1 MEIKWK
7 KMFRGEKKM
16 DEEELE
22 IAEVRRKWGEIRRT
36 EEVLSEWDDSPL
48 VRGALWVVKGLLA
61 MWVITILIWIAGT
74 WVWLW

>member
-1 MEIKWK
+1 MS
-7 KMFRGEKKM
+7 
-16 DEEELE
+16 EEEE
-22 IAEVRRKWGEIRRT
+22 IEEVRRKWESIRRT

>member
-1 MEIKWK
+1 
-7 KMFRGEKKM
+7 M

-48 VRGALWVVKGLLA
+48 VRGAVWVVKGLLA
-61 MWVITILIWIAGT
+61 VWVITTLVLIACMQ
-74 WVWLW
+74 V

>member
-1 MEIKWK
+1 MS
-7 KMFRGEKKM
+7 
-16 DEEELE
+16 EEEE
-22 IAEVRRKWGEIRRT
+22 IEEVRRKWESIRRT

-74 WVWLW
+74 LVWLW

>member
-1 MEIKWK
+1 
-7 KMFRGEKKM
+7 MFRGEKKM

-48 VRGALWVVKGLLA
+48 LRGAVWVVKGLLA

-74 WVWLW
+74 SVWLWS

>member
-1 MEIKWK
+1 
-7 KMFRGEKKM
+7 M

-48 VRGALWVVKGLLA
+48 VRGAVWVVKGLLA
-61 MWVITILIWIAGT
+61 VWVITTLVLIACMQ
-74 WVWLW
+74 